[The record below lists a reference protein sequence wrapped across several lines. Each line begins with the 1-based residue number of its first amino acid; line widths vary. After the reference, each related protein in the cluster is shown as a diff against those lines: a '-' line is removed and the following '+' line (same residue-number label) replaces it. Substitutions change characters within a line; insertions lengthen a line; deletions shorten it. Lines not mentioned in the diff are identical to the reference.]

1 MLVGQS
7 YGGLVVRL
15 YASSYPEEVS
25 GLVLVDALTEGL
37 RDAETPEQ
45 WAIQRK
51 LMEGDIRESLVLNP
65 EQRKGTTRTAA
76 STRSVRPRRCVHSP
90 WSYCLPTGP
99 GGHKS
104 RQ

>member
-1 MLVGQS
+1 VLVGHS

-15 YASSYPEEVS
+15 YASTYPEDVS

-51 LMEGDIRESLVLNP
+51 LTEGDIWKSLVLYP
-65 EQRKGTTRTAA
+65 ALERYRSFDQVRAA
-76 STRSVRPRRCVHSP
+76 PPLHSP
-90 WSYCLPTGP
+90 SDRVSG
-99 GGHKS
+99 
-104 RQ
+104 

>member
-1 MLVGQS
+1 MARPYVLVGHS

-15 YASSYPEEVS
+15 YASTYPDDVS

-51 LMEGDIRESLVLNP
+51 LMEGEIRESLVLYP
-65 EQRKGTTRTAA
+65 A
-76 STRSVRPRRCVHSP
+76 P
-90 WSYCLPTGP
+90 
-99 GGHKS
+99 
-104 RQ
+104 